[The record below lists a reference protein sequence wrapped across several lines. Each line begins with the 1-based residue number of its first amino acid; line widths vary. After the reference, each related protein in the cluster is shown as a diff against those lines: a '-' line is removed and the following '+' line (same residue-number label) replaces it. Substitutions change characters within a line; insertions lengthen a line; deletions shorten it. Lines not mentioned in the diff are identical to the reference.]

1 MSVTG
6 LKVSVLNINNNE
18 YEIKDAESRNDITL
32 INEAIEGLST
42 RVQTLES
49 GGVSGTIDLH
59 LSSNYA
65 PSTGTN
71 NALELVSGDS
81 YEHAFGKLEK
91 SLSDTEY
98 VMSRTM
104 IDINT
109 RLETLESGSIS
120 GSPIT
125 PQDLELSD
133 EYATSTGT
141 GSALNLVSGTT
152 YEEAFSK
159 LEKKINDTNTEL
171 GNINIPDL
179 ELSDEYATSTG
190 TGSALNL
197 VSGTTYEEAFSKLEK
212 KINDNDL
219 KIPTPTISDNNKVLM
234 VVSGSYQLVLP
245 SILYSGTGAP
255 NNANGNNG
263 DIYIQTSGE

>member
-6 LKVSVLNINNNE
+6 LQVSVLSINNNE
-18 YEIKDAESRNDITL
+18 YKIKDAESRNDITL
-32 INEAIEGLST
+32 INEAIQGLGD
-42 RVQTLES
+42 RVEALEL

-120 GSPIT
+120 GPSIT

-133 EYATSTGT
+133 EYATST
-141 GSALNLVSGTT
+141 SS
-152 YEEAFSK
+152 
-159 LEKKINDTNTEL
+159 
-171 GNINIPDL
+171 
-179 ELSDEYATSTG
+179 
-190 TGSALNL
+190 GSALNL

-219 KIPTPTISDNNKVLM
+219 KIPTPTISDNNNVQNITYVIEEDKIYYHNVEE
-234 VVSGSYQLVLP
+234 
-245 SILYSGTGAP
+245 
-255 NNANGNNG
+255 NN
-263 DIYIQTSGE
+263 